1 MEAPSLIGI
10 TCVTLSEQYVPYSHG
25 ILILHKVDIR
35 NNNSNNNNTSAFY
48 ANMFFYLKESYFS
61 DSKRRSDFSN
71 SWGISV
77 KYDNIRAK
85 LKNNLKST
93 FLIITPS
100 DCVQCYIVKTRPF
113 KHVNIP

>member
-48 ANMFFYLKESYFS
+48 ANMFFIWKSLTFRI
-61 DSKRRSDFSN
+61 RREDQ
-71 SWGISV
+71 ISPTAEE
-77 KYDNIRAK
+77 YQ
-85 LKNNLKST
+85 LSMTT
-93 FLIITPS
+93 FEP
-100 DCVQCYIVKTRPF
+100 
-113 KHVNIP
+113 N